1 MSKVYTVNDGK
12 SKAEQIPSVEYINE
26 ILKMIEEQLL
36 YKNEFHG
43 FQSIKTTTE
52 ELPVGLKEQPAI
64 LAKDIGLDCNHKF
77 VNDALLN
84 TLIDKPTK
92 FEVERNIEESKEELK
107 KYMEKLYIRI
117 VNTPNVINKLRDIS
131 TVLSDDTI
139 ASGLLNTL
147 ANKVNFEDF
156 EAHGESSIHMNNND
170 RKALNI
176 LIKCLANGFSDW
188 NAKDD
193 ACNAIKNK
201 PESLPANGGNADTV
215 ANHSIED
222 IINKDDYDLVIGSSL
237 EKYSK
242 DSCDIYAENGFL
254 NNNDIIVGGSSS
266 ITLFK
271 RGYYNFDTF
280 IGAYK
285 VPMIYKGADC
295 RLSLIHA
302 DEHIIF
308 DNVVFSNI
316 GFYKSKIFI
325 KSNCEFKNVK
335 FANCEITLY
344 GSEACTITDCV
355 FEKCDIVIED
365 IITNNIIKFNR
376 FIQTKPIIYIG
387 GSNIISDNIY

>member
-1 MSKVYTVNDGK
+1 MCKTYTVSNGTSESD
-12 SKAEQIPSVEYINE
+12 QIPSIGYINE
-26 ILKMIEEQLL
+26 LVKLIETRLMYPEL
-36 YKNEFHG
+36 EFNG
-43 FQSIKTTTE
+43 FQSIKSDTE
-52 ELPVGLKEQPAI
+52 ELPIGVKELPDI
-64 LAKDIGLDCNHKF
+64 SAKDVKTDSQHKF
-77 VNDALLN
+77 VNDAVLQ
-84 TLIDKPTK
+84 TLKERPTK
-92 FEVERNIEESKEELK
+92 FEVEQSLDVVKEELK
-107 KYMEKLYIRI
+107 KYMDKLYIRI
-117 VNTPNVINKLRDIS
+117 VNTPNVVNKLRDIS
-131 TVLSDDTI
+131 SILSDDTI

-147 ANKVNFEDF
+147 ANKMNLEDF
-156 EAHGESSIHMNNND
+156 ESHKTSYAHMDNND

-176 LIKCLANGFSDW
+176 LIKCLSNGFADW
-188 NAKDD
+188 NADD
-193 ACNAIKNK
+193 EAPNAIKNK
-201 PESLPANGGNADTV
+201 PDSLPANGGNADTV

-222 IINKDDYDLVIGSSL
+222 IINKDDYDLVIGTSL

-280 IGAYK
+280 IGVYK

-295 RLSLIHA
+295 RLSWIHA
-302 DEHIIF
+302 DGDVVL
-308 DNVVFSNI
+308 DNVIFNNI

-325 KSNCEFKNVK
+325 KSNCEFRNVK

-355 FEKCDIVIED
+355 FEKCDIVIKD

-376 FIQTKPIIYIG
+376 FIQTKPIKYIG
-387 GSNIISDNIY
+387 GNNIISDNI